1 MTLWLTRKVNQ
12 EVNQNYLPP
21 KTESRPLWHYP
32 GVWFHAG
39 NVSSVLKLF
48 FAFTM
53 THTNHY
59 RSFGER
65 LPMVKFT
72 ITDDK
77 SDTSYSHATKQILK
91 SLCVHY
97 RYIFLITIHISRNG
111 YDSRNTVRLRIV
123 QTRRETTFLPSPLLD
138 DWQWRDTRV
147 LTFWVR
153 RAYNLRLLIE
163 FIL

>member
-1 MTLWLTRKVNQ
+1 
-12 EVNQNYLPP
+12 
-21 KTESRPLWHYP
+21 
-32 GVWFHAG
+32 
-39 NVSSVLKLF
+39 
-48 FAFTM
+48 M

-77 SDTSYSHATKQILK
+77 SDTSYSHATKQIQE
-91 SLCVHY
+91 SLCAHY

-147 LTFWVR
+147 LIFWVR

-163 FIL
+163 PVIIASLFAVFGKIKLYLLFLSLNCTFVALFT